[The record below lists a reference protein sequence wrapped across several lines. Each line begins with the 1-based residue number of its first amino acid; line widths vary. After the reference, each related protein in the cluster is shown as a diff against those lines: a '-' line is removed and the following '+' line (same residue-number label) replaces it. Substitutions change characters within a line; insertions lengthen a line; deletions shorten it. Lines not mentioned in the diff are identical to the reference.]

1 MSPLSATNLRSA
13 RWAYG
18 LDLLGVGL
26 FAVSGALAGI
36 HRGLDLFG
44 IAVIAAV
51 TGMGGGT
58 LRDMMLGRHPILWVR
73 DPTYLYVILGAA
85 AIAVMG
91 QGVLPNLETA
101 FLVADALGLA
111 LFALSGAQA
120 VEQDHAWIIV
130 VVMGTMSG
138 VAGGV
143 IRDVLSGVAPL
154 LLRRDVYATAA
165 IGGICVYLVLQRLGA
180 GRSVA
185 FAIGIIAVMV
195 IRLLSLALH
204 WQLPAFA

>member
-1 MSPLSATNLRSA
+1 MNVVAPTKPSAL
-13 RWAYG
+13 AYG
-18 LDLLGVGL
+18 LDLAGVGL

-58 LRDMMLGRHPILWVR
+58 LRDVVLGRHPILWIR
-73 DPTYLYVILGAA
+73 DPTYLYVILLAA
-85 AIAVMG
+85 GIAVMG
-91 QGVLPNLETA
+91 QGILPNVETA

-111 LFALSGAQA
+111 LFALSGAQS
-120 VEQDHAWIIV
+120 VEENHAWIIV

-143 IRDVLSGVAPL
+143 IRDILSGVAPL

-165 IGGICVYLVLQRLGA
+165 IGGIVLYLILQRLGI
-180 GRSVA
+180 RRMVA
-185 FAIGIIAVMV
+185 FLTGIATVV
-195 IRLLSLALH
+195 AIRLLSLKLN
-204 WQLPAFA
+204 WQLPSFV

>member
-1 MSPLSATNLRSA
+1 VIDAAQKTLRQS
-13 RWAYG
+13 RLAYG
-18 LDLLGVGL
+18 LDLAGVGL

-58 LRDMMLGRHPILWVR
+58 LRDVVLGRHPILWIR
-73 DPTYLYVILGAA
+73 DPKYLYVILLAA
-85 AIAVMG
+85 AIAVIG
-91 QGVLPNLETA
+91 QSVLPNLETA
-101 FLVADALGLA
+101 FLVADAMGLA
-111 LFALSGAQA
+111 LFALSGAQS
-120 VEQDHAWIIV
+120 VEEDHAWIII

-143 IRDVLSGVAPL
+143 IRDVLSGIAPL

-165 IGGICVYLVLQRLGA
+165 IGGICLYLVLQQLGVK
-180 GRSVA
+180 RTTA
-185 FAIGIIAVMV
+185 FFIGIAAVV
-195 IRLLSLALH
+195 AIRLLSLKFQ

>member
-1 MSPLSATNLRSA
+1 LSVPTAINPRSA
-13 RWAYG
+13 KWAYG
-18 LDLLGVGL
+18 LDLLGVAL

-58 LRDMMLGRHPILWVR
+58 LRDVMLGRHPILWIR
-73 DPTYLYVILGAA
+73 DPTYLYVILCAA
-85 AIAVMG
+85 VIAVIG
-91 QGVLPNLETA
+91 QGVLPNVETA
-101 FLVADALGLA
+101 FLVADAMGLA
-111 LFALSGAQA
+111 LFALSGAQS
-120 VEQDHAWIIV
+120 VEEDHAWIIV

-154 LLRRDVYATAA
+154 LLRRDIYATAA
-165 IGGICVYLVLQRLGA
+165 IGGICVYLILQRLGA
-180 GRSVA
+180 GRAVS
-185 FAIGIIAVMV
+185 FAIGIITVVV

>member
-1 MSPLSATNLRSA
+1 VSDVAPNKPQQSAL
-13 RWAYG
+13 AYG
-18 LDLLGVGL
+18 LDLAGVGL

-44 IAVIAAV
+44 IVVVAAV

-58 LRDMMLGRHPILWVR
+58 LRDVVLGRHPILWIR
-73 DPTYLYVILGAA
+73 DPKYLYVVLIAA
-85 AIAVMG
+85 TVAVVG
-91 QGVLPNLETA
+91 QSVLPNLETA
-101 FLVADALGLA
+101 FLVADAMGLA
-111 LFALSGAQA
+111 LFALSGAQS
-120 VEQDHAWIIV
+120 VEDNHAWIVI

-143 IRDVLSGVAPL
+143 IRDILSGVAPL

-165 IGGICVYLVLQRLGA
+165 IGGICLYLMLQQFGLQRIA
-180 GRSVA
+180 A
-185 FAIGIIAVMV
+185 FFIGIATVV
-195 IRLLSLALH
+195 AIRLLSLMLH

>member
-1 MSPLSATNLRSA
+1 MAEELQQRKRTVFL
-13 RWAYG
+13 AYV

-26 FAVSGALAGI
+26 FAVSGALAGS

-58 LRDMMLGRHPILWVR
+58 LRDVMLGRFPILWVR

-85 AIAVMG
+85 CVAVVG
-91 QGVLPNLETA
+91 QSVLPNLETA
-101 FLVADALGLA
+101 FLVADALGLG
-111 LFALSGAQA
+111 LFALSGAQS
-120 VEQDHAWIIV
+120 VEKDHAWIIV
-130 VVMGTMSG
+130 IVMGTMSG

-165 IGGICVYLVLQRLGA
+165 IGGICLYLILQRL
-180 GRSVA
+180 RVPRTVA
-185 FAIGIIAVMV
+185 FIIGIVTVVV
-195 IRLLSLALH
+195 IRLLALAFH
-204 WQLPAFA
+204 WQLPVFA

>member
-1 MSPLSATNLRSA
+1 VYR
-13 RWAYG
+13 

-44 IAVIAAV
+44 IVVLAAV

-85 AIAVMG
+85 TFAVLG
-91 QGVLPNLETA
+91 QGALPNLETA
-101 FLVADALGLA
+101 FLVADAMGLA
-111 LFALSGAQA
+111 LFALSGAQS
-120 VEQDHAWIIV
+120 VEEDHAWIIV

-165 IGGICVYLVLQRLGA
+165 IGGICVYLILQRFGA
-180 GRSVA
+180 GRTVSFVL
-185 FAIGIIAVMV
+185 GIMAVVV

-204 WQLPAFA
+204 WQLPAFS